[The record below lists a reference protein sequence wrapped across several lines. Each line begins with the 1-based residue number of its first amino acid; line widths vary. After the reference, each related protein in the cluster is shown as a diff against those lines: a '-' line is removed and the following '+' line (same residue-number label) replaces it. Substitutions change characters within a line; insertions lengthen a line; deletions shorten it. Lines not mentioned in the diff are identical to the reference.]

1 MPEGAPRCKL
11 DAIETYG
18 GRITRCAATVS
29 DREATCARLRRQTGA
44 TLIPPYDHPDVI
56 AEGTI
61 GVEFLEQVLDLDAI
75 VVPVSGGGMI
85 SGIALAVK
93 ALNPDCLVLAAEP
106 GGEMGNRADCAE
118 SKRRNEVQMDMP
130 PPETVAD
137 GLRARLGRCTWPVV
151 RDLVDEVL
159 VVSDVDIVRAMKLIY
174 ERMKLVVEPSGAAGL
189 AAALSPAFADLN
201 AKSAGWGKPRVPK
214 VGRRL
219 CGGNVD
225 LGTLWKSYGL

>member
-1 MPEGAPRCKL
+1 
-11 DAIETYG
+11 
-18 GRITRCAATVS
+18 
-29 DREATCARLRRQTGA
+29 
-44 TLIPPYDHPDVI
+44 
-56 AEGTI
+56 
-61 GVEFLEQVLDLDAI
+61 
-75 VVPVSGGGMI
+75 MI

-106 GGEMGNRADCAE
+106 GGEMENRADCAE

-201 AKSAGWGKPRVPK
+201 AKSAGWGKTARCRRWASCSAAGTSTWGRSGKATGCDGDERRVLNLNL
-214 VGRRL
+214 R
-219 CGGNVD
+219 
-225 LGTLWKSYGL
+225 T